1 MKRKLC
7 TVLSFII
14 IFAVALNLLGLE
26 AHASTLSSEKKGV
39 VIEDITVEVTTN
51 KKDIAA
57 AEKWYGTKVAEDSV
71 LLKTVIHARSYFS
84 TPIYS
89 PLFYLDHYTYTADS
103 NGEKGLCQVNS
114 TDVSS
119 DTTAI
124 KKGQAFTATGYAIV
138 TRPEQLGQYVHASE
152 LYFKDT
158 KNASVWIAAVPTE
171 SPIFEF
177 SNYQKTFRKLQE
189 AQPQFNIGDIVT
201 FGSYEQDNKTSKKE
215 PIEWIVLDKDG
226 TKILLLS
233 RYCLDSVAFNN
244 RQEDVKWADSSLRKW
259 LNTTFVKTAFSEKAQ
274 AMLVPTTIEMNDNPT
289 YGTSGG
295 DETVDLAFLL
305 SIEEAETYF
314 TGDTAR
320 QADATAYADAQG
332 AQVYKSG
339 TWWRLRSPG
348 KFDYSAASVYA
359 SGKIAYAGDAVSD
372 SGCAIRPAV
381 WVDLAG

>member
-14 IFAVALNLLGLE
+14 ILAVALNMLGLE
-26 AHASTLSSEKKGV
+26 AHASTLNSEKKGV

-57 AEKWYGTKVAEDSV
+57 AEKWYGRKVAEDTV

-84 TPIYS
+84 TAIYS
-89 PLFYLDHYTYTADS
+89 PLFYLDHYVYSTDS

-114 TDVSS
+114 TDVYS
-119 DTTAI
+119 DVTTI
-124 KKGQAFTATGYAIV
+124 KKGQAFTATGYAII
-138 TRPEQLGQYVHASE
+138 TGSEQLGQYVHVSE
-152 LYFKDT
+152 FYFKDT
-158 KNASVWIAAVPTE
+158 KNASAWIAAVPTE
-171 SPIFEF
+171 SPVFEF
-177 SNYQKTFRKLQE
+177 DDYKKTAGNFKSTQNT
-189 AQPQFNIGDIVT
+189 FDIGDVVT
-201 FGSYEQDNKTSKKE
+201 FGSYEQDNKTSQKE

-226 TKILLLS
+226 TKLLLLS
-233 RYCLDSVAFNN
+233 RYCLDNVAFNN
-244 RQEDVKWADSSLRKW
+244 RQVDVKWADSSLRKW
-259 LNTTFVKTAFSEKAQ
+259 LNTTFLKTAFSEKAQ
-274 AMLVPTTIEMNDNPT
+274 SMLVPTTIETNDNPT

-295 DETVDLAFLL
+295 DETVDLVFLL

-314 TGDTAR
+314 TGNTAR

-332 AQVYKSG
+332 AQVYKTG

-359 SGKIAYAGDAVSD
+359 SGKIAYDGDAVSD